1 MAADKDPKGTSPTGT
16 NQTSHEVAATT
27 TATGQ
32 TLDEKAATSPVATS
46 TEKTPNVS
54 SASLPPSISSGEG
67 EKPHPTAMTVD
78 LDRIGE
84 TEGYL
89 LDEAALRKQYGIAD
103 DVPLKKT
110 KDGVVLIP
118 QPSDDPDDP
127 LNWPAWKKGCILLV
141 LAVNACTADY
151 SAATGASALIPQAQ
165 GWHISPDEVNHATA
179 GNTFML
185 GVGGLLTVWLS
196 AYFGRLPVLF
206 WFGCA
211 SAGTAAWAAAAQTFQ
226 SYMASRI
233 LNGLFCVAAA
243 GGGLMWIKDVFF
255 WHSHAQ
261 KINMWSTAI
270 ILSPFLGP
278 QFMAAIISV
287 DSWRT
292 GMWLNFGIIALGLL
306 LTTTLGDEPFYPRHL
321 MPDRRPKRKSRI
333 LRLVGIEQYRTK
345 YTTNSFWGAGRR
357 LAYTITK
364 LPVFLTCLFYFFDFP
379 WTIGNNTTISVF
391 IIPAYNFSYRNLA
404 AIYTAPVVGAILGLI
419 LGHFMFDYIGKCWA
433 KGHNGRFDPENR
445 LILVWLVLPVKVVGY
460 NLIGATLHHAPAWS
474 WWVLAVGWSMHN
486 VATIVTTTA
495 VSAYLLDAYPEASG
509 ECAAWLNF
517 SRTLGGFI
525 VGYIQIN
532 WASKAGT
539 QTEYG
544 IQSGIMAA
552 AFLVI
557 VFLQFFGPALRQA
570 QGPLKFKTH

>member
-1 MAADKDPKGTSPTGT
+1 MASNEDPKGTSPPNEASTESPANPT
-16 NQTSHEVAATT
+16 VTEAA
-27 TATGQ
+27 Q
-32 TLDEKAATSPVATS
+32 EEKAATATPDVPSKEASKVAS
-46 TEKTPNVS
+46 T
-54 SASLPPSISSGEG
+54 SLPPSISSEE
-67 EKPHPTAMTVD
+67 EKPRPSVATVD

-84 TEGYL
+84 TQGYV
-89 LDEAALRKQYGIAD
+89 LDEAKLREQYGLAPN
-103 DVPLKKT
+103 VPLKKS
-110 KDGVVLIP
+110 KKGVVLIP
-118 QPSDDPDDP
+118 QPTDDPDDP
-127 LNWPAWKKGCILLV
+127 LNWPAWKKGLILVV
-141 LAVNACTADY
+141 LAVNACTSDY

-165 GWHISPDEVNHATA
+165 EWHISPDKVNHATA

-185 GVGGLLTVWLS
+185 GIGGLATVWLS

-206 WFGCA
+206 WFGCL
-211 SAGTAAWAAAAQTFQ
+211 SAGTAAWSAAAQSFS

-255 WHSHAQ
+255 WHAHAQ

-292 GMWLNFGIIALGLL
+292 GMWLNFGIIALGLF
-306 LTTTLGDEPFYPRHL
+306 LTATLGDEPFYPRHL

-333 LRLVGIEQYRTK
+333 LRLVGVEQYKTK
-345 YTTNSFWGAGRR
+345 YTTNSFMEAGSR
-357 LAYTITK
+357 LGFTVAK
-364 LPVFLTCLFYFFDFP
+364 LPVFLICLFYFFDFP

-404 AIYTAPVVGAILGLI
+404 AIYTAPVVGAVLGLI
-419 LGHFMFDYIGKCWA
+419 IGHFMFDFIGKLWA
-433 KGHNGRFDPENR
+433 RSHNGRIDPENR
-445 LILVWLVLPVKVVGY
+445 LILVWLVLPLKLVGY

-474 WWVLAVGWSMHN
+474 WWVLAIGWCMHN
-486 VATIVTTTA
+486 FATIVTTTA
-495 VSAYLLDAYPEASG
+495 VSAYLLDSYPEASG

-532 WASKAGT
+532 WATKAGT

-557 VFLQFFGPALRQA
+557 VFLQFFGAKLRHA
-570 QGPLKFKTH
+570 QGPLKFRTY

>member
-1 MAADKDPKGTSPTGT
+1 MAMS
-16 NQTSHEVAATT
+16 AAEE
-27 TATGQ
+27 
-32 TLDEKAATSPVATS
+32 EKSATSPVVATK
-46 TEKTPNVS
+46 ETPNVT
-54 SASLPPSISSGEG
+54 SASRPPSTSSGEG
-67 EKPHPTAMTVD
+67 EKPLAAPANVD

-84 TEGYL
+84 AQGYV
-89 LDEAALRKQYGIAD
+89 LDEAQLRKQYGLAPN
-103 DVPLKKT
+103 VPLKKS
-110 KDGVVLIP
+110 KKGVVLIP
-118 QPSDDPDDP
+118 QPTNDPEDP
-127 LNWPAWKKGCILLV
+127 LNWPAWKKGLILLV

-165 GWHISPDEVNHATA
+165 EWHISPDEVNHATA

-185 GVGGLLTVWLS
+185 GVGGLATVWLS

-206 WFGCA
+206 WFGCL
-211 SAGTAAWAAAAQTFQ
+211 SAGTAAWSAAAKSFE

-233 LNGLFCVAAA
+233 LNGFFCVAAA

-255 WHSHAQ
+255 WHAHAQ

-292 GMWLNFGIIALGLL
+292 GMWLNMAIIALGLL
-306 LTTTLGDEPFYPRHL
+306 LTVVLGDEPFYPRHL
-321 MPDRRPKRKSRI
+321 MPDLRPKRKSRI
-333 LRLVGIEQYRTK
+333 LRLVGVEQYRTK
-345 YTTNSFWGAGRR
+345 YTTNSFWEAGSR
-357 LAYTITK
+357 LGYTIMK
-364 LPVFLTCLFYFFDFP
+364 LPVFLTCVFYFFDFP

-404 AIYTAPVVGAILGLI
+404 AIYTAPVIGAVLGLVV
-419 LGHFMFDYIGKCWA
+419 GHFMFDFIGKLWA
-433 KGHNGRFDPENR
+433 RTHGGLIDPESR
-445 LILVWLVLPVKVVGY
+445 LILVWLILPFKLVGY

-474 WWVLAVGWSMHN
+474 WWVLAVGWCMHN
-486 VATIVTTTA
+486 FATIVTTTA
-495 VSAYLLDAYPEASG
+495 VSAYLLDSYPEASG

-532 WASKAGT
+532 WATKAGT

-552 AFLVI
+552 AFLLL
-557 VFLQFFGPALRQA
+557 VFLQFFGHKLRNS
-570 QGPLKFKTH
+570 QGPLKFKTY